1 MVTGKNK
8 KSYEHKVTNN
18 LNQTSGN
25 KGTYK
30 MKCDN
35 ERNPTKPISRNA
47 SLTKLQ

>member
-35 ERNPTKPISRNA
+35 ERNQTKRISRSA